1 MERLD
6 AIKKAQE
13 LNDKQ
18 IELAEELF
26 QSLLHRKLNPEG
38 KNWKKVELEK
48 VAEILGGYAFKSSDL
63 VNKKISDDYFPI
75 IKIANILKA
84 LLFIAPLS

>member
-1 MERLD
+1 VERLD

-26 QSLLHRKLNPEG
+26 QSLLHRELDPKG
-38 KNWKKVELEK
+38 KNWEV
-48 VAEILGGYAFKSSDL
+48 
-63 VNKKISDDYFPI
+63 KKII
-75 IKIANILKA
+75 
-84 LLFIAPLS
+84 